1 MDQFSEKKRPLK
13 ARRVARLV
21 ARALAR
27 FTRSH
32 SRFFAALGMGA
43 CAAVILMQIPIV
55 GGALALVSM
64 GVGAVIGLLREL
76 ERSLSRLGDDND
88 DERRAQNREG
98 QNKR

>member
-1 MDQFSEKKRPLK
+1 MDQFSEKKRPLR

-32 SRFFAALGMGA
+32 SRFFAALGMAA

-55 GGALALVSM
+55 GGGLALVAM

-76 ERSLSRLGDDND
+76 ERCLSRLGNGDSEDG
-88 DERRAQNREG
+88 RPPPS
-98 QNKR
+98 

>member
-32 SRFFAALGMGA
+32 SRLFAALGMAA

-55 GGALALVSM
+55 GGCLALVAM
-64 GVGAVIGLLREL
+64 GIGAVIGLLREL
-76 ERSLSRLGDDND
+76 ERSLSRLGNGDSEDG
-88 DERRAQNREG
+88 RPPPS
-98 QNKR
+98 

>member
-32 SRFFAALGMGA
+32 SRFFVAMGMGA

-55 GGALALVSM
+55 GGGLALVAM
-64 GVGAVIGLLREL
+64 GIGAVIGLLREL
-76 ERSLSRLGDDND
+76 ERCLSRLGNGDSEDG
-88 DERRAQNREG
+88 RPPSS
-98 QNKR
+98 

>member
-1 MDQFSEKKRPLK
+1 MDQFSEKNRPK

-55 GGALALVSM
+55 GGGLALVAM
-64 GVGAVIGLLREL
+64 GIGAVIGLLREL
-76 ERSLSRLGDDND
+76 ERSLSRLGNGDSEDG
-88 DERRAQNREG
+88 RPPPS
-98 QNKR
+98 

>member
-1 MDQFSEKKRPLK
+1 MSVPLTDKPRPHK

-32 SRFFAALGMGA
+32 SRFFAAMGMGA
-43 CAAVILMQIPIV
+43 IAAVILMQIPVV
-55 GGALALVSM
+55 GGALALVAL

-76 ERSLSRLGDDND
+76 ERSLSRLGDDD
-88 DERRAQNREG
+88 DERRAQNREA

>member
-1 MDQFSEKKRPLK
+1 MDQFSEKKRPHK

-55 GGALALVSM
+55 GGCLALVAM
-64 GVGAVIGLLREL
+64 GIGAVIGLLREL
-76 ERSLSRLGDDND
+76 ERSLSRLGNGDSEDG
-88 DERRAQNREG
+88 RPPPS
-98 QNKR
+98 